1 MCQHQSVSIRG
12 ISRNWA
18 EQMGYYRFLNN
29 EEVTVSEL
37 ALSLARH
44 CQTQVEGRH
53 ILAISDSSEINL
65 QAHVGRVKPEN
76 LGSVGNNDGLGFWL
90 HPTLAVDAERGFP
103 LGLSAVQ
110 IWHRELERLDKTER
124 RYKQLP
130 IEAKES
136 YKWIKS
142 AVSSQPHFEAGG
154 ATQVT
159 YIGDREADIYE
170 EWFDV
175 PQLGAQLLVRV
186 GQDRTLVGT
195 DEKLSVFVAHQPVQG
210 NYAVVVPEDKRLK
223 RQAREAFMSVR
234 YGRVSIGRPKRL
246 SGDVY
251 PASVPLFVVD
261 AQEVSSPTGVEPL
274 HWCLLTTHRVETLE
288 QALQILQWYRWR
300 WRIEQLFA
308 ILKQPGLDIEATQL
322 ESAQAIQSLCV
333 LALSAAVRTL
343 QLVEG
348 RDDTTRLASV
358 VFPPDQQ
365 QCLNQISPTLQG
377 RTRKQQNPHP
387 QQTLAWAAWCIARL
401 GGWSGYGSQR
411 PPGIATMLRG
421 LQRFDSFLAGW
432 RFNRDVYTQ

>member
-1 MCQHQSVSIRG
+1 MSIRA

-29 EEVTVSEL
+29 DEVTASEL
-37 ALSLARH
+37 SMSLARH

-65 QAHVGRVKPEN
+65 QAHAGRCKPEN

-90 HPTLAVDAERGFP
+90 HPTLAVDAESGFP
-103 LGLSAVQ
+103 FGLSAVQ
-110 IWHRELERLDKTER
+110 IWHREVERLDKTQR

-142 AVSSQPHFEAGG
+142 AVSSQPHFESGG
-154 ATQVT
+154 AVQVT

-186 GQDRTLVGT
+186 GQDRTLV
-195 DEKLSVFVAHQPVQG
+195 DKSNKLSVEVAQQSVQG
-210 NYAVVVPEDKRLK
+210 SYPVVVPEDKRLK
-223 RQAREAFMSVR
+223 RPAREAFMSVR
-234 YGRVSIGRPKRL
+234 YGRVRIQRPKRL
-246 SGDVY
+246 SGEVY
-251 PASVPLFVVD
+251 PASVTLCVVD
-261 AQEVSSPTGVEPL
+261 AQEVSPPAGTEPL
-274 HWCLLTTHRVETLE
+274 HWCLLTTHSVETLE
-288 QALQILQWYRWR
+288 QALQVLKWYQWR

-308 ILKQPGLDIEATQL
+308 ILKQTGLDIEATQL
-322 ESAQAIQSLCV
+322 ESAQAIQALCV
-333 LALSAAVRTL
+333 LALSASVRVL

-348 RDDTTRLASV
+348 RDDATQPAAV
-358 VFPPDQQ
+358 VFPLDQQ
-365 QCLNQISPTLQG
+365 QCLVQLACTLQG

-387 QQTLAWAAWCIARL
+387 PQTLAWAAWCIARL
-401 GGWSGYGSQR
+401 GGWTGYSSQR
-411 PPGIATMLRG
+411 PPGIVTMLRG
-421 LQRFDSFLAGW
+421 LQQFDSFFAGW
-432 RFNRDVYTQ
+432 SFNRDVYTQ

>member
-1 MCQHQSVSIRG
+1 
-12 ISRNWA
+12 
-18 EQMGYYRFLNN
+18 
-29 EEVTVSEL
+29 
-37 ALSLARH
+37 
-44 CQTQVEGRH
+44 
-53 ILAISDSSEINL
+53 
-65 QAHVGRVKPEN
+65 
-76 LGSVGNNDGLGFWL
+76 
-90 HPTLAVDAERGFP
+90 
-103 LGLSAVQ
+103 
-110 IWHRELERLDKTER
+110 LDKTER

-246 SGDVY
+246 SGDGY

-261 AQEVSSPTGVEPL
+261 AQEVSPPTGVEPL
-274 HWCLLTTHRVETLE
+274 HWCLLTTHSVETLE

-308 ILKQPGLDIEATQL
+308 ILKQPGLDLEATQL
-322 ESAQAIQSLCV
+322 ESGQAIQSLCV
-333 LALSAAVRTL
+333 LALSAAIRVL

-348 RDDTTRLASV
+348 RNDATQPAAV
-358 VFPPDQQ
+358 VFSPDQQ
-365 QCLNQISPTLQG
+365 QCLVQIAPTLQG

-387 QQTLAWAAWCIARL
+387 PLSLAWATWCIARL
-401 GGWSGYGSQR
+401 GGWTGYSSQR
-411 PPGIATMLRG
+411 PPGIATILRG
-421 LQRFDSFLAGW
+421 LQQFDSFFTGW
-432 RFNRDVYTQ
+432 SFNRDVYTR

>member
-1 MCQHQSVSIRG
+1 MSIRA

-29 EEVTVSEL
+29 EEVTASEL

-65 QAHVGRVKPEN
+65 QAHVGRVKPED

-90 HPTLAVDAERGFP
+90 HPTLAVDGECGLP

-110 IWHRELERLDKTER
+110 MWHRELERLDKTER

-154 ATQVT
+154 AAQVT

-170 EWFDV
+170 EWVDV

-186 GQDRTLVGT
+186 GQDRTLVGSG
-195 DEKLSVFVAHQPVQG
+195 DKLSVFVAQQPVQG

-223 RQAREAFMSVR
+223 RPAREAFMSVR
-234 YGRVSIGRPKRL
+234 YSRVSIARPQRL
-246 SGDVY
+246 RAEVY
-251 PASVPLFVVD
+251 PASVTLFVVD
-261 AQEVSSPTGVEPL
+261 AQEVSPAAGVEPL
-274 HWCLLTTHRVETLE
+274 HWCLLTTHSVETLE
-288 QALQILQWYRWR
+288 QALQILQWYQWR

-308 ILKQPGLDIEATQL
+308 ILKQTGLDIEATQL

-348 RDDTTRLASV
+348 RDDDTLPATL
-358 VFPPDQQ
+358 VFAPDQQ
-365 QCLNQISPTLQG
+365 QCLDQIAPTLEG
-377 RTRKQQNPHP
+377 RTRRQQNPHP
-387 QQTLAWAAWCIARL
+387 PQTLAWAAWCIARL
-401 GGWSGYGSQR
+401 GGWSGYNSQR
-411 PPGIATMLRG
+411 PPGVATMLRG
-421 LQRFDSFLAGW
+421 LQQFDSFFAGW